1 METGLQGP
9 ESLSVT
15 PHPSQPEN
23 RPFRPFWPHGPPIP
37 RQSGRQRLKAP
48 NSPQTR
54 ASISEAQS
62 YPQPW
67 SVPIRSPPH
76 SRGRRMP
83 WHSGRRLSRACRGD
97 SPWPAISACWQS
109 ASPPCR
115 ASACD
120 GSWLHRRRLRRPRP
134 LQHPRARTHAKR
146 WLSRRTRQPSAT
158 WYCIPAWRPQTG

>member
-1 METGLQGP
+1 MKSGLLRP
-9 ESLSVT
+9 KPLSVT

-76 SRGRRMP
+76 SLALPGSQSHRSNRLHSAVTRMDV
-83 WHSGRRLSRACRGD
+83 SVF
-97 SPWPAISACWQS
+97 SPSM
-109 ASPPCR
+109 CR
-115 ASACD
+115 AVNWTQAPCEMPCSNA
-120 GSWLHRRRLRRPRP
+120 GLTTRAGQRGLRLA
-134 LQHPRARTHAKR
+134 L
-146 WLSRRTRQPSAT
+146 RQGESETAT
-158 WYCIPAWRPQTG
+158 STIQILVE